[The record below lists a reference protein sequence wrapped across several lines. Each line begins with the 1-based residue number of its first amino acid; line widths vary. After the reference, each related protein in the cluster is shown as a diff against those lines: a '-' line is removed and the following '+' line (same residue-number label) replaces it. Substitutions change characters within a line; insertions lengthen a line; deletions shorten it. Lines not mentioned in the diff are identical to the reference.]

1 MQCAILKAPGQLEI
15 ADCATPQPAPMEVLV
30 EVELAS
36 LCGSDAS
43 LYRGKANVPLPV
55 IPGHEAVG
63 LIAALGTQV
72 TGLALGQ
79 RVVIHPN
86 YACGTCPLCL
96 NGQGNICPSKVR
108 LGLDCNGVFAEYV
121 NIPRQNVIP
130 VPDTLASEVAVFTEP
145 VAVAYH
151 AFHKAK
157 PAPGAR
163 ALVIGAGVMGLLMT
177 QFLRN
182 AGCRITALDLVGER
196 LAVAKKL
203 GAAVTVQ
210 DAAALP
216 AHGPFDMICETSGA
230 PMGFSMAT
238 EMAAP
243 GAAIVLLG
251 LSAAPHPVMTTL
263 LVRKELRVFGSIV
276 YTDEFP
282 AVLGLLEK
290 QVIQTAPLVSS
301 VHPLADIADCLE
313 HFADPNRIK
322 TLIRIKAR

>member
-1 MQCAILKAPGQLEI
+1 MQCAVLDAPGRLEI
-15 ADCATPQPAPMEVLV
+15 RDCATPQPAPAEVLV

-63 LIAALGTQV
+63 RIAALGTQV
-72 TGLALGQ
+72 TGLAVGQ

-86 YACGTCPLCL
+86 YACGRCPLCHS
-96 NGQGNICPSKVR
+96 GQGNICPSKVR

-121 NIPRQNVIP
+121 SVPRQNAIP
-130 VPDTLASEVAVFTEP
+130 VPDGLASEVAVFTEP

-157 PAPGAR
+157 PAAGAR

-182 AGCRITALDLVGER
+182 AGCRIAALDLVDER
-196 LAVAKKL
+196 LAVAQKL
-203 GAAVTVQ
+203 GAAVTAQ
-210 DAAALP
+210 DAAAL
-216 AHGPFDMICETSGA
+216 AEQGPFDMIYETSGA
-230 PMGFSMAT
+230 PMGFSLAT
-238 EMAAP
+238 EVAAP
-243 GAAIVLLG
+243 GATIVLLG

-276 YTDEFP
+276 YTGEFP
-282 AVLGLLEK
+282 AVLALLEA
-290 QVIQTAPLVSS
+290 QTIQTTPLVSS
-301 VHPLADIADCLE
+301 VHPLADIAECLE
-313 HFADPNRIK
+313 HFADPHRIK
-322 TLIRIKAR
+322 TLIRVKAR